1 MLSFT
6 RALVLASATVTLS
19 SCGGSTNDSASV
31 PSSPVDSSVGETAST
46 EPIESSTST
55 LPVPIGLQLDQL
67 PGRIAVISIGC
78 GNGLS
83 SSLNVICIYDPDGTD
98 LIQVDVP
105 GSYVA
110 YPNWTWDGTKLLF
123 DNDDSAWSVN
133 ADGTGLTSRDPY
145 QVPMTSQS
153 PDGRWSVGTLWDEDG
168 FWLSPAG
175 SPRSDRQWLQ
185 VTSDPNECCDFA
197 RWSSDSRRLLY
208 SVGFGS
214 GACGGLASVDIETR
228 VVQVIIEP
236 DRPDA
241 EIPVCVATES
251 GRWSPDDSVVL
262 FLDEGPN
269 LDSSLSR
276 PMLVNSDGTGL
287 RPLIPDVLANDPS
300 ILPTGWLAT
309 AVAWSP
315 DGKAVAMAL
324 IHDMGSGLYMISADG
339 SEIVEVTGLPIGA
352 IPMDSM
358 VWAPGL

>member
-1 MLSFT
+1 MRSIIGT
-6 RALVLASATVTLS
+6 CVAAVAAVTIA
-19 SCGGSTNDSASV
+19 SCGSSGGETTSGETLLIDSTIAAV
-31 PSSPVDSSVGETAST
+31 PTTSPV
-46 EPIESSTST
+46 ESSTSAT
-55 LPVPIGLQLDQL
+55 EAPTGLQLDQL
-67 PGRIAVISIGC
+67 PGRIAVVTIGC

-83 SSLNVICIYDPDGTD
+83 SGLNVICIYDPDGTD

-105 GSYVA
+105 GSYVE
-110 YPNWTWDGTKLLF
+110 YMNWTWDGTKLLF

-133 ADGTGLTSRDPY
+133 ADRTDLTTRDPY

-153 PDGRWSVGTLWDEDG
+153 PDGRWSVGTLRDEDG

-175 SPRSDRQWLQ
+175 APRSDRQWLQ

-208 SVGFGS
+208 SVGFGT
-214 GACGGLASVDIETR
+214 GACGGLSSVDIETR
-228 VVQVIIEP
+228 VVQMIIEP

-358 VWAPGL
+358 VWTPGL